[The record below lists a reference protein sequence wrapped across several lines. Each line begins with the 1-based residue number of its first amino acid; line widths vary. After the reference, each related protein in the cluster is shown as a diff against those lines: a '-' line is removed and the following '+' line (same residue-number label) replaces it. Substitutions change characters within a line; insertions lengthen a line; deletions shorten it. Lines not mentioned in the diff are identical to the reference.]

1 MNIII
6 ILKDLRN
13 IHHFC
18 FSSHLEMSFEICV
31 ISKNTGFTSFTFIS
45 KACLVL
51 PPTLATSWTT
61 SSRSG
66 STEGYRQKAK
76 HILNTRGTFS
86 NLKA

>member
-1 MNIII
+1 MNVIT

-13 IHHFC
+13 NHHFC

-31 ISKNTGFTSFTFIS
+31 ISKNTGSTSFTFIS
-45 KACLVL
+45 KEFLVL

-66 STEGYRQKAK
+66 STGGYRQQAK
-76 HILNTRGTFS
+76 HILNTRGTCGK
-86 NLKA
+86 LKV